1 MGRARRAGPGP
12 ALAVSTNVGIAPSE
26 NLLALTTSRPSPG
39 PLSPAPLI
47 GPSTTLR
54 TVSTNSDKYRK
65 AIAGFSTVVGSVQ
78 DWSAAS
84 PCQGWTARDVVGHV
98 IGGVQVISGVQT
110 GKAPQR
116 GDPAANAGEDA
127 AGAFTRE
134 RDLAFGALTEDNLAK
149 KVQGPMGEMP
159 LDQMIGMFLTP
170 DVLIHTWDLGRA
182 AGVAV
187 ELDPQ
192 LVEETYNALLPID
205 AMVRSPGVFGPKVE
219 PPADADAQTKLIC
232 FVGRAP

>member
-54 TVSTNSDKYRK
+54 DVSTNSDKYRK

-116 GDPAANAGEDA
+116 GDPAAN
-127 AGAFTRE
+127 
-134 RDLAFGALTEDNLAK
+134 EDNLAK